1 MSIEL
6 ETRLGEGVFVMLNVV
21 IALVLLAHG
30 IGHSMGLLQIFKIA
44 TVNPQWQ
51 GDSWILTGVA
61 GGPATQA
68 IGAVLWIAAIAGFT
82 ALAGVVVGWLPASWW
97 QPLAIGSAA
106 VSMVG
111 IAFFPIAFPVFS
123 TIGALV
129 VDVVLLTAVLWYH
142 YVPSG
147 IAA

>member
-1 MSIEL
+1 
-6 ETRLGEGVFVMLNVV
+6 MLNVV

-68 IGAVLWIAAIAGFT
+68 VGAMLWIAAIAGFV
-82 ALAGVVVGWLPASWW
+82 ALAGVVVGWLPATWW
-97 QPLAIGSAA
+97 QPLAISSAV
-106 VSMVG
+106 VSLVG
-111 IAFFPIAFPVFS
+111 IALFPIAFPVFS
-123 TIGALV
+123 TLGALV
-129 VDVVLLTAVLWYH
+129 VDVVLLAAVLWYH